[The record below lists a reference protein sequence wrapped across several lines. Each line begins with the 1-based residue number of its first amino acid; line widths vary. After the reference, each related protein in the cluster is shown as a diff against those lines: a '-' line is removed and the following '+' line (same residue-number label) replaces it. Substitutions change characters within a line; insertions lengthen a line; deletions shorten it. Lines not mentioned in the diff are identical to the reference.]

1 MNEVRVEIRSDGL
14 VSWKNSTEGATLA
27 GTGNTDIHRRMI
39 GAGNKEIIK
48 H

>member
-1 MNEVRVEIRSDGL
+1 MNEVRVEIRSGGL
-14 VSWKNSTEGATLA
+14 VSWKTSKEGATLA
-27 GTGNTDIHRRMI
+27 GTGNKDTRMI

>member
-14 VSWKNSTEGATLA
+14 VSWKNSKGATLA